1 MAATKMFLIKWYS
14 SSTNLEVFQIWKTSG
29 TTYVLVVWKSSG
41 SRLEVVWKSSGL
53 LGSRLDFQEV
63 VWTSRKSS
71 GLPGSRLDFQEV
83 VWTSRKSFLIRW
95 YSSSTNLKVFQI
107 WKTFGTTYL
116 LVVWKSSGS
125 RLDFLKVVWTSCK
138 VVWKSSGLPVKSS
151 GLPVKSSGSRLDF
164 LKVKSSGLLKSCL
177 VLSTHLLKLSG
188 LVYSSTQVVNCIRL
202 IIQSSTRRLKC
213 KSSRIYEFFFSI
225 AKLTYDDLTLSRL
238 LLKKYYYFNFRQ
250 TLKCKSSGEV
260 KLLKLSIDDLT
271 FSRLRLQIS
280 KSIVKITSA
289 LTRRLPGK
297 SSTARRLKGK
307 SSTARRLPNSLAYIR
322 LLQAHRI
329 TNESHPPII
338 VSFYDSMNHKNFR
351 IKILGFF
358 SSLWRESERYVV
370 FSSQEWKKKKGKSIL
385 GALRASNWLFMVV
398 VVLMT
403 MAIL

>member
-14 SSTNLEVFQIWKTSG
+14 TSTNLEVFQIWKTSG
-29 TTYVLVVWKSSG
+29 TTYLLVVWK
-41 SRLEVVWKSSGL
+41 
-53 LGSRLDFQEV
+53 SRLDFQEV

-71 GLPGSRLDFQEV
+71 GLLGSRLDFSE
-83 VWTSRKSFLIRW
+83 R
-95 YSSSTNLKVFQI
+95 
-107 WKTFGTTYL
+107 FGFSDLEDFWDDL
-116 LVVWKSSGS
+116 LVSRLEVIWKSSGS

-138 VVWKSSGLPVKSS
+138 VVWKSSELPKSLLAKSS
-151 GLPVKSSGSRLDF
+151 EHPGSRLDF
-164 LKVKSSGLLKSCL
+164 LEVTTYNS
-177 VLSTHLLKLSG
+177 
-188 LVYSSTQVVNCIRL
+188 VVHETTEIR
-202 IIQSSTRRLKC
+202 
-213 KSSRIYEFFFSI
+213 
-225 AKLTYDDLTLSRL
+225 
-238 LLKKYYYFNFRQ
+238 
-250 TLKCKSSGEV
+250 LKCKSSGEV

-280 KSIVKITSA
+280 KSIAKITSA

-329 TNESHPPII
+329 TNGSHPPII

-351 IKILGFF
+351 IKILSFF

>member
-14 SSTNLEVFQIWKTSG
+14 TSTNLEVFQIWKTSG
-29 TTYVLVVWKSSG
+29 TTYLLVVWKSSG
-41 SRLEVVWKSSGL
+41 SRLDFLEEVVWTSRKSSGL
-53 LGSRLDFQEV
+53 LGSRLDFSERFGFSDLEDFWDDLLV
-63 VWTSRKSS
+63 
-71 GLPGSRLDFQEV
+71 SRLEV
-83 VWTSRKSFLIRW
+83 I
-95 YSSSTNLKVFQI
+95 
-107 WKTFGTTYL
+107 
-116 LVVWKSSGS
+116 WKSSGS

-138 VVWKSSGLPVKSS
+138 VVWKSSELPKSLLAKSS
-151 GLPVKSSGSRLDF
+151 EHPGSRLDF
-164 LKVKSSGLLKSCL
+164 LEVTTYNS
-177 VLSTHLLKLSG
+177 
-188 LVYSSTQVVNCIRL
+188 VVHETTEIR
-202 IIQSSTRRLKC
+202 
-213 KSSRIYEFFFSI
+213 
-225 AKLTYDDLTLSRL
+225 
-238 LLKKYYYFNFRQ
+238 
-250 TLKCKSSGEV
+250 LKCKSSGEV

-280 KSIVKITSA
+280 KSIAKITSA

-329 TNESHPPII
+329 TNGSHPPII

>member
-29 TTYVLVVWKSSG
+29 TTYL
-41 SRLEVVWKSSGL
+41 LVVWKSSGL
-53 LGSRLDFQEV
+53 LGSLL
-63 VWTSRKSS
+63 TKSS

-83 VWTSRKSFLIRW
+83 VWIFSERFGFSDLEDFWDDLLVSRLE
-95 YSSSTNLKVFQI
+95 
-107 WKTFGTTYL
+107 
-116 LVVWKSSGS
+116 VVWKSSGS

-138 VVWKSSGLPVKSS
+138 VVWKSSELSKSLLAKSS
-151 GLPVKSSGSRLDF
+151 ELPGSRLDF
-164 LKVKSSGLLKSCL
+164 LEVTTYNS
-177 VLSTHLLKLSG
+177 
-188 LVYSSTQVVNCIRL
+188 VVHETTEIR
-202 IIQSSTRRLKC
+202 
-213 KSSRIYEFFFSI
+213 
-225 AKLTYDDLTLSRL
+225 
-238 LLKKYYYFNFRQ
+238 
-250 TLKCKSSGEV
+250 LKCKSSGEV

-280 KSIVKITSA
+280 KSIAKITSA

-297 SSTARRLKGK
+297 LATARRLPGK
-307 SSTARRLPNSLAYIR
+307 SSTARRLPNSLAYIIR